1 MKVEVYGTGC
11 SNCKALE
18 KTVKKAVEE
27 LNMDVEIV
35 KIQDMDK
42 ILEAGLI
49 SMPGL
54 AIDGEIKSMG
64 RLPSVDQIK
73 EWLQEK
79 A

>member
-11 SNCKALE
+11 ANCKSLE

-27 LNMDVEIV
+27 LNMNVEIV

-54 AIDGEIKSMG
+54 AVDGEIKSMG
-64 RLPSVDQIK
+64 RLPSVDEIKKWIK
-73 EWLQEK
+73 EK